1 MEEDHLMP
9 TPAYYDNPLVC
20 AGANGWVISEDFVS
34 INGVGATGWTVA
46 PTGAAAGVFAVLPA
60 VGDTTHL
67 GVVRASTGTTA
78 TGRVALSRGASRL
91 RLPAGVSD
99 ARMTMEALVRVSV
112 LPDAA
117 QTYSATI
124 GLVDSTVLA
133 TGAAEIG
140 WRLTIAGSWIA
151 VARIGGVDV
160 IAASILPAVAGQW
173 TRLRLDYSA
182 TDGAAWSAASPSPGD
197 VVPLQVAANAIVDP
211 LVAAQLTPAVKV
223 FKTVGTSNRDVEID
237 YIYLS
242 QYAPEAR

>member
-1 MEEDHLMP
+1 MP
-9 TPAYYDNPLVC
+9 TPSYYDNPLVC

-46 PTGAAAGVFAVLPA
+46 PTGAAAGVFAVVPA
-60 VGDTTHL
+60 VGDTAHP

-91 RLPAGVSD
+91 RLPGVSD
-99 ARMTMEALVRVSV
+99 ARMTMEALVRVPV
-112 LPDAA
+112 LPSAA

-140 WRLTIAGSWIA
+140 WRLTLAGSWIA
-151 VARIGGVDV
+151 VVRIGGVDV
-160 IAASILPAVAGQW
+160 IAAGVVPAVAGQW

-182 TDGAAWSAASPSPGD
+182 TDGAVWSAANPSPGD
-197 VVPLQVAANAIVDP
+197 MVPLQVAANAIVDP
-211 LVAAQLTPAVKV
+211 LAAAALTPAVKM
-223 FKTVGTSNRDVEID
+223 FKAVGTSNRDVEID